1 MTLAASASAIDSRR
15 FGRRIWRATVEAPA
29 DVAALEALAAR
40 EGIEMVIAR
49 TATAHTSAVHALEA
63 SGHRLMDA
71 LVYWGGPLTDAAQR
85 PDGVRLATAAD
96 RTALGALAREGF
108 TAYAGGHYHEDA
120 RLDPALVT
128 DGYVEWCETS
138 LDKSDHEVWVAT
150 DDDGS
155 GALVG
160 FLSLR
165 LGEPADMVLNA
176 VAERARGRGVYR
188 RLVAAAMAS
197 ARAHGTKDIT
207 VSTHLLNVTPQRVWA
222 RAGLLPTHSLYTF
235 HKWYVP

>member
-1 MTLAASASAIDSRR
+1 MTLDASASALDTRR
-15 FGRRIWRATVEAPA
+15 FGRRICRATVETAA

-49 TATAHTSAVHALEA
+49 TITANTKAVHALEA

-71 LVYWGGPLTDAAQR
+71 LVYWGGSLADAAPM
-85 PDGVRLATAAD
+85 PDGVRLATIAD
-96 RTALGALAREGF
+96 RATLGALAREGF
-108 TAYAGGHYHEDA
+108 TTYAGGHYHEDE

-128 DGYVEWCETS
+128 AGYVEWCETS
-138 LDKSDHEVWVAT
+138 LDKADHEVWVT
-150 DDDGS
+150 EDDA
-155 GALVG
+155 GALTG

-165 LGEPADMVLNA
+165 RGEPADMVLNA

-188 RLVAAAMAS
+188 RLVQAAMAS
-197 ARAHGTKDIT
+197 ARAHGSRDIV

-222 RAGLLPTHSLYTF
+222 RAGLLPKHSLYTF
-235 HKWYVP
+235 HKWYAP